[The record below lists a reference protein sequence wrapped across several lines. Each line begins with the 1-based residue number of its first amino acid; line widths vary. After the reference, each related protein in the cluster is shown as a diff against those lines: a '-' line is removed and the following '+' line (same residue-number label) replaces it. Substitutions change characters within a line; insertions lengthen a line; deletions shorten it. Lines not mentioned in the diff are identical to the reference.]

1 MSPTVVWDHCLF
13 EQDCEAVAIDWG
25 MKFRADDN
33 FATKGCFTK
42 NGKAFFA
49 PGTEAEMKMVNLSG
63 TKEHLYCPSSHQSG
77 P

>member
-42 NGKAFFA
+42 NGKGVYDCIDCTVLGGAA
-49 PGTEAEMKMVNLSG
+49 RM
-63 TKEHLYCPSSHQSG
+63 
-77 P
+77 